1 MRGGRLELQGL
12 RRSFGGVVAT
22 DNVSLDFPAGTLSA
36 IIGPNGAGKTT
47 LFHLISGRI
56 RPDAGRVLLDGE
68 DITGLERQ
76 EIVRR
81 GIGRAFQ
88 VANLFPSFTV
98 SESLAAAILTH
109 EGRTAS
115 LFRAFPP
122 ADVAT
127 RAAEVMELCGLSA
140 LAGVQARH
148 LSHGDQKLLDIAL
161 ALALDPK
168 VLLLDEP
175 TAGMGPEERWR
186 MIERVHRL
194 WEARRMTLVF
204 IEHDMDIVFRIAE
217 TVRVLRYGAVLAQG
231 TPEEVR
237 RNPAV
242 IEAYLG
248 AEHALEGT
256 AP

>member
-12 RRSFGGVVAT
+12 RRSFGGIVAT
-22 DNVSLDFPAGTLSA
+22 NDVSLDFAAGSLSA

-47 LFHLISGRI
+47 LFHLITGLLA
-56 RPDAGRVLLDGE
+56 PTAGRVLLDGE
-68 DITGLERQ
+68 DITGRNQ
-76 EIVRR
+76 QVIVRR

-98 SESLAAAILTH
+98 AESLAAAILTH
-109 EGRTAS
+109 EGRTAN

-122 ADVAT
+122 TDIVG
-127 RAAEVMELCGLSA
+127 RAGEVMELCGLQH
-140 LAGVQARH
+140 LAGAPARQ

-175 TAGMGPEERWR
+175 TAGMGPDERWR
-186 MIERVHRL
+186 MIGCVHRL
-194 WEARRMTLVF
+194 WQARRMTLIF

-217 TVRVLRYGAVLAQG
+217 TVRVLRYGTVLAQG
-231 TPEEVR
+231 TPEQIR
-237 RNPAV
+237 QDPAV

-248 AEHALEGT
+248 SEHALQA